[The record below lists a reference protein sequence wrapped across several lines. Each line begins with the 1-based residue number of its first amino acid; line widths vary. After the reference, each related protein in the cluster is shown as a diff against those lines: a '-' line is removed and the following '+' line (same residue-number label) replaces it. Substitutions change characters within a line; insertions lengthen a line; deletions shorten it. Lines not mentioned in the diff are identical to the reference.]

1 MQQNYANKMAS
12 FALNLR
18 KKGKPSWTFLFALS
32 MILFLVDLH

>member
-18 KKGKPSWTFLFALS
+18 KKRKAQLDFPFCIICDFIFS
-32 MILFLVDLH
+32 